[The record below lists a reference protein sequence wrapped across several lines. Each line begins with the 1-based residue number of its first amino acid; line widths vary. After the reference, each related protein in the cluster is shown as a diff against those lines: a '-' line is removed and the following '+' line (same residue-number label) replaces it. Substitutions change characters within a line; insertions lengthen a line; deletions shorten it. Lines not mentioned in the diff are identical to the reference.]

1 MPDEFLAS
9 NPPPLWITLYH
20 VVTRLPDSLRPVRD
34 QFLSRSPTEL
44 TVDLLE
50 KELLAAEASIVA
62 ADDAGAG
69 VAGVGVVAEEAG
81 VEVVA
86 VEVRLERLVAAV
98 VEVTAAL
105 GVVTGAEV
113 AAEAEVVV
121 AAAGV
126 EVAGAEA
133 EGVVVVEARGA
144 TCGGPHQT
152 ERCFAR
158 LNDAWRT
165 QFPGGGELP
174 RWAELLRKG
183 VDIWALDFD
192 AILTAMYAMSIS
204 GEGAQYLRVPP
215 DPSIQ
220 ASPAAALGASVS
232 ASTGTTAAAALG
244 ACAL

>member
-20 VVTRLPDSLRPVRD
+20 VVTRLPDSLRP
-34 QFLSRSPTEL
+34 
-44 TVDLLE
+44 
-50 KELLAAEASIVA
+50 

-98 VEVTAAL
+98 VEVTAVL

-144 TCGGPHQT
+144 V
-152 ERCFAR
+152 R
-158 LNDAWRT
+158 
-165 QFPGGGELP
+165 
-174 RWAELLRKG
+174 
-183 VDIWALDFD
+183 
-192 AILTAMYAMSIS
+192 
-204 GEGAQYLRVPP
+204 EG
-215 DPSIQ
+215 
-220 ASPAAALGASVS
+220 
-232 ASTGTTAAAALG
+232 
-244 ACAL
+244 C